1 MFAIVRL
8 FEGLLFAHAFVLASY
23 ALGASILWPRERA
36 DSSAAA
42 MLRVVCT
49 CAFGMSVYGLALFF
63 LALAGLFSLPFLAGA
78 FVALVLAGAL
88 LRKQSPFTAGYWRVR
103 LADLAQCWD
112 LPFLA
117 AYYCLLALGMLA
129 VLPDPGSD
137 PVLYHLPY
145 ATDWARAGGLVI
157 DPFLRYPFYAANYT
171 LFFAALLAAH
181 GDSFVNFLTWIGAVL
196 TGLGVYASARV
207 FLQTT
212 LGYWWAALAALGL
225 MLSVVLSPAFVHW
238 LASSYIDIPLGGFAL
253 CSVLCIQLAF
263 IERDRRWLVPF
274 AVTAGF
280 LIGMKAAF
288 LALVPVFALAGL
300 VAARM
305 LRTSLRHALG
315 IFFILCICAAPWYVR
330 NVILAGDP
338 YPPIGNIVLHGE
350 DGFMSKSE
358 WNTIQL
364 DLGSSRSVQAFV
376 TLPVRA
382 FTQATSHQDFRDY
395 GVTFLIV
402 LLFVPLIIVLVE
414 WAFFGRYNPA
424 ATISVLV
431 LAGFIVFW
439 FGTSTFLRYGLPL
452 MPLLAVSLAATAA
465 PLLRRGPVQVL
476 AVILALACTVPSS
489 GSTEYLKQ
497 TYLRYKALPVY
508 YTDEDAFL
516 RSFEAGYVEEEFTAA
531 VFRKNKLE
539 GRVYTFGGGNFGASY
554 YFRRNGLVDVG
565 DWVGPGS
572 FYRLSAA
579 IDAHQAVQYFD
590 DLNVQAVEI
599 GSAALAGL
607 GVPLK
612 DQLLE
617 AGFCALRV
625 PGTTSQLLVRFRGR
639 CRDLA
644 AP

>member
-49 CAFGMSVYGLALFF
+49 SAFGMSAYGLVLFF
-63 LALAGLFSLPFLAGA
+63 LALAGLFRVPFLAGA

-88 LRKQSPFTAGYWRVR
+88 LRKESPFTAGYWRVR
-103 LADLAQCWD
+103 LADLVQCWD
-112 LPFLA
+112 LPFLV
-117 AYYCLLALGMLA
+117 AYYCLLAFGMLA

-145 ATDWARAGGLVI
+145 ATDWARAGKLVI

-181 GDSFVNFLTWIGAVL
+181 GDSFVNFLTWVGAVL
-196 TGLGVYASARV
+196 TGLGVCASARV

-212 LGYWWAALAALGL
+212 LGYWWAALASMAL

-238 LASSYIDIPLGGFAL
+238 LATSYIDVPIGGFAL
-253 CSVLCIQLAF
+253 CSVLCIHLAF

-280 LIGMKAAF
+280 LVGMKAAF
-288 LALVPVFALAGL
+288 LALLPLFALAGL

-315 IFFILCICAAPWYVR
+315 VLCILCVCAAPWFVR

-338 YPPIGNIVLHGE
+338 FPPIGNLALYG
-350 DGFMSKSE
+350 DDAFMSKSE
-358 WNTIQL
+358 WSTIQL
-364 DLGSSRSVQAFV
+364 DLGTSRSVQAFV

-382 FTQATSHQDFRDY
+382 FTQPTSHHDFRDY
-395 GVTFLIV
+395 GVTFLIA
-402 LLFVPLIIVLVE
+402 LLFLPMLIVLVE

-431 LAGFIVFW
+431 LAGFVAFW
-439 FGTSTFLRYGLPL
+439 FGTSTFLRYGLLL

-476 AVILALACTVPSS
+476 AVCMALVCTVPSS

-497 TYLRYKALPVY
+497 TYDRYKSLPIY

-516 RSFEAGYVEEEFTAA
+516 RSFEAGYAEEEFTAA
-531 VFRKNKLE
+531 VFRKNGLD
-539 GRVYTFGGGNFGASY
+539 GRVYTFGGENFGASY
-554 YFRRNGLVDVG
+554 YFRRNGLVDAG

-572 FYRLSAA
+572 FYRLAAA
-579 IDAHQAVQYFD
+579 IDTHETLQYFD
-590 DLNVQAVEI
+590 DLHVEAVEI
-599 GSAALAGL
+599 GTGTVAGL

-612 DQLLE
+612 EQLLA
-617 AGFCALRV
+617 AGFCELRV
-625 PGTTSQLLVRFRGR
+625 PDTQSVLLVRFRGR